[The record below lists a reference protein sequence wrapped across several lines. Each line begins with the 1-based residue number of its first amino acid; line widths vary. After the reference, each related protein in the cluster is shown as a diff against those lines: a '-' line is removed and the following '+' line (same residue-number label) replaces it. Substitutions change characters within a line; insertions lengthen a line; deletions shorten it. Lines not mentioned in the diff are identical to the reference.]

1 MTSDSRSDQLTESEQ
16 KYVKALRSGRNMRL
30 FGAMTIVA
38 SVATGLISPWL
49 MSKVPHNVLGMGG
62 MMSFMLVVLAMM
74 VYPMIMGMASALLAG
89 LAPDR
94 AYDRVQTNATQM
106 FLWLSFFCSAI
117 GLGLVGIAP
126 DPAGFFELFPDP
138 SAF

>member
-16 KYVKALRSGRNMRL
+16 KYVKALRSGSNMRL
-30 FGAMTIVA
+30 FGGMTIVA

-94 AYDRVQTNATQM
+94 AYDRVQRNDTQV
-106 FLWLSFFCSAI
+106 FLWVSFLVSGTSLLVI
-117 GLGLVGIAP
+117 GVM
-126 DPAGFFELFPDP
+126 PDP
-138 SAF
+138 SGFFAFFPSPMP